1 MTHIIGISGKKQAGK
16 DELCKALL
24 KHAAVRGIRIAFA
37 DAVKEEVA
45 KACGVTVTFVN
56 TNKERFR
63 PILQWWGTD
72 FRRYYAGDNYW
83 VEKAFEKITNAAML
97 GHKLIVIP
105 DVRFISEADPLL
117 NGGAYLV
124 RVSRPLQVEDTHISE
139 IELDAYPDFHSV
151 VLNRGTISDLEVEAI
166 NILKKLNLPIQ

>member
-1 MTHIIGISGKKQAGK
+1 MTYIIGISGKKQAGK

-45 KACGVTVTFVN
+45 KACGVTTIFVN

-83 VEKAFEKITNAAML
+83 VEKAFEKITNAALL
-97 GHKLIVIP
+97 GHKLIIIP
-105 DVRFISEADPLL
+105 DVRFLSEAQPLTE
-117 NGGAYLV
+117 GGAFMV
-124 RVSRPLQVEDTHISE
+124 RISRPIQADDTHISE
-139 IELDAYPDFHSV
+139 TELDSYQDFDEI
-151 VLNRGTISDLEVEAI
+151 VLNNGTIADLETEAI
-166 NILKKLNLPIQ
+166 NILRKLNIPIQ